1 MRTIPPPLGYAGL
14 LKLSSLPE
22 CRTERIEGI
31 LFLLLLL
38 PEIAE
43 YRFLDFRAA
52 MMGVD
57 TRFVPWVQEA
67 IFRNLRQEQEIAE
80 YRFLDF
86 RAAMM
91 GVDTRFVPWVQVQQ
105 YEFCRVRITNERL
118 GKRVHL
124 DCMFLRCVSVMA
136 LDKLF
141 IRRKDITRMRSEE

>member
-1 MRTIPPPLGYAGL
+1 MRTLPPPLGYAGL

-57 TRFVPWVQEA
+57 TRFVPWVQ
-67 IFRNLRQEQEIAE
+67 
-80 YRFLDF
+80 
-86 RAAMM
+86 
-91 GVDTRFVPWVQVQQ
+91 VQQ

-124 DCMFLRCVSVMA
+124 DCMFWRCVSVMA

-141 IRRKDITRMRSEE
+141 IRRKDITRMLGQTAPRVVASTERF